1 MKGDAMQTQPIQSEA
16 DLQDA
21 FKRLEPIFQAGEET
35 PEFAEM
41 QALVTQIEAYENQ
54 HHPIGKTSPT
64 R

>member
-1 MKGDAMQTQPIQSEA
+1 MQTQPIQSEA

-54 HHPIGKTSPT
+54 HHLIGKASPT